1 MTVLTILL
9 FLAKAGVVIGFLVLP
24 GLAIFYGLLSF
35 PKNDSRKRMKD
46 IAYMK
51 YFAVLTGIS
60 IGYLAG
66 MITVFSMP
74 QLDIYPWI
82 AIIRLTVFGN
92 IPWWILHYVL
102 KSEGI

>member
-1 MTVLTILL
+1 MLTVLL
-9 FLAKAGVVIGFLVLP
+9 FLAKAGAVIGFLVLL

-35 PKNDSRKRMKD
+35 PKIYSGKRMKD

-66 MITVFSMP
+66 MITVLSMP
-74 QLDIYPWI
+74 QLDLHPWI
-82 AIIRLTVFGN
+82 AIIGLSVLGN
-92 IPWWILHYVL
+92 IPWWILRYVL